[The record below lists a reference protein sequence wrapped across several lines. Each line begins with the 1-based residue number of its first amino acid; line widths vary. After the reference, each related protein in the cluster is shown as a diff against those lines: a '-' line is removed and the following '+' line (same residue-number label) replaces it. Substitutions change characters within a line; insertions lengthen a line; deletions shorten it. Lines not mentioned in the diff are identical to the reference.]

1 MQNAPRCT
9 LKICA
14 HYGMQIP
21 SFITVRRNE
30 TRLIG
35 ACPST
40 PHCGAC
46 GITGSRQPPG
56 LVPQKVCLTW
66 ESMTL
71 FAALFFSMT
80 SWKLPSWNSIT
91 RQRNRE
97 EICRGHSPLAR
108 CRVLAPRGPGL
119 GASGPSPAPGLS
131 SQPGHHRQW
140 LWEDAPFWGGGRWRD
155 RPS

>member
-1 MQNAPRCT
+1 MQNTPRCT

-14 HYGMQIP
+14 RYGMQIP
-21 SFITVRRNE
+21 SFITVGRNE
-30 TRLIG
+30 TRLHR
-35 ACPST
+35 CP
-40 PHCGAC
+40 PLCPPLWGLWH
-46 GITGSRQPPG
+46 PG
-56 LVPQKVCLTW
+56 LVPQRVCLTW

-80 SWKLPSWNSIT
+80 FWKLPSWNSIT

-108 CRVLAPRGPGL
+108 CRVLASRGPGL

-131 SQPGHHRQW
+131 SQPGHHRQ
-140 LWEDAPFWGGGRWRD
+140 
-155 RPS
+155 